1 MPDETSHRPAET
13 PHEGGHPLGGGS
25 EPAPLQSR
33 AYFFENRDWASVT
46 AINRGLC
53 ARGGA
58 QYGTCAETHEAVA
71 KRWEEIR
78 QSELTLGEVY
88 NFLQS
93 CHRSAPFLFFNG
105 NTFAEIGRVLTA
117 VLFHELPHM
126 RRKELAASVAH
137 FITGVLDR
145 EAMVQIIEELCRAAD
160 LVAGTRVKTL
170 GGSVRGVITRVLDDG
185 RVAVRPDG
193 TTGEMISLP
202 ENLLPDDSPGA

>member
-1 MPDETSHRPAET
+1 MPDETPHRPAET
-13 PHEGGHPLGGGS
+13 PYEGGHPRGSGS

-33 AYFFENRDWASVT
+33 AYFLEDRDWASVT

-58 QYGTCAETHEAVA
+58 QHGPCTETHGAVA
-71 KRWEEIR
+71 ERWEAIR

-88 NFLQS
+88 DFLQS
-93 CHRSAPFLFFNG
+93 CHRGAPFLFFNG
-105 NTFAEIGRVLTA
+105 NTFAEIGRALTA

-137 FITGVLDR
+137 YITGVLDR
-145 EAMVQIIEELCRAAD
+145 AAMVQIIEELCRAAEM
-160 LVAGTRVKTL
+160 VAGMRVKTL

-193 TTGEMISLP
+193 SAGEMISLP
-202 ENLLPDDSPGA
+202 ENLLREE